1 MNRSLKISIVVVLL
15 GVAAYF
21 SYRFID
27 NWQTKRLESAKTEER
42 KAWQEKTETLTE
54 KIANLQEEITRLK
67 GQVLPKDKLSEV
79 LGKEVTEAGGQ
90 PEKQIGFEELQLQVS
105 AFFSYLDAQEYVA
118 AYHLKGG
125 TRHQFDLAVRKLSLN
140 PPILS
145 GETSSLYSLFRNMA
159 HFYRVL
165 GKSRVYLIKDVLKNE
180 SDILEP
186 VMKTFYLWFTTPNTT
201 SKNINGRP
209 APKVLYEYAGYFLNT
224 LAGRSYLLRRD
235 SKMRILTS
243 YYCVLLLDRA
253 NDEGVNANG
262 IDIRPYIK
270 YSINDIGSQIGL
282 IYQKQYLSRLS
293 DLSKKY
299 QLN

>member
-1 MNRSLKISIVVVLL
+1 MNRFLKVSIVVVLL

-21 SYRFID
+21 SYKFID
-27 NWQTKRLESAKTEER
+27 SWQTKRLERAKIEER
-42 KAWQEKTETLTE
+42 KAWQEKTKTLTE
-54 KIANLQEEITRLK
+54 KIANLQEEITKLK

-79 LGKEVTEAGGQ
+79 LGKEATEAGGQ
-90 PEKQIGFEELQLQVS
+90 PEKPIGLEELQLQVS

-186 VMKTFYLWFTTPNTT
+186 VMKTFYLWFTTPG
-201 SKNINGRP
+201 KPPQKIKGRP
-209 APKVLYEYAGYFLNT
+209 SPKVLYEYAGYFLNT

-253 NDEGVNANG
+253 NDEGLNANG

-270 YSINDIGSQIGL
+270 YSINDISSQIGL
-282 IYQKQYLSRLS
+282 IYQKQYLSKLA

-299 QLN
+299 QL